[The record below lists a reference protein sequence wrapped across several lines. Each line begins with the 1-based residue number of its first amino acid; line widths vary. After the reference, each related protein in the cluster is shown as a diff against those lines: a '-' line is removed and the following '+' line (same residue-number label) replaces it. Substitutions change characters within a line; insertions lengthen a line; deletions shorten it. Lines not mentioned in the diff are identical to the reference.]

1 MEADFEGLLEKYAE
15 LAIHV
20 GLNLQPGQR
29 LVIRAPI
36 EAAPFVRLAVASA
49 YRAGAR
55 YVDVN
60 YGDEQLTLARF
71 QFAPRDSFEE
81 YPVHWAKAMKEYAH
95 RGDALL
101 SVYAEDPDLLKGQ
114 DAELIH
120 LTELTAHQHMKPV
133 NDFLFAGRFN
143 WCVVS
148 TAIPSW
154 AARVFP
160 DLPAEEREPRLW
172 EAIFR
177 TCRLD
182 QPDPVAA
189 WREHIRRLAAR
200 ADHLTGRHY
209 TALHYTGPGTDLT
222 VGLPAGHRWESGES
236 ATQAGLRF
244 AANIPTEEVFTL
256 PHKDR
261 VDGFVSA
268 TRPLPYA
275 GNLIEGFRL
284 TFSAGRVVEFQ
295 AAKGADVLGRLLETD
310 EGARRLGEV
319 ALVPHSSPI
328 SQSGILFY
336 NALFDENAASHLALG
351 HAYPSTLAG
360 GEQLSEEDFA
370 RSGGNHSLE
379 HVDFMVGSGEI
390 DVDGVRDDGSAE
402 PVMRHGEWTEET

>member
-81 YPVHWAKAMKEYAH
+81 YPVHWAKAMEEYAH

-133 NDFLFAGRFN
+133 NDFMFAGRFN

-189 WREHIRRLAAR
+189 WADHCRRLEER
-200 ADHLTGRHY
+200 ASLLNERRFDAIRFR
-209 TALHYTGPGTDLT
+209 GPGTDLV
-222 VGLPAGHRWESGES
+222 VGLLPGSRFDAAGVTTTSGIRCVVN
-236 ATQAGLRF
+236 L
-244 AANIPTEEVFTL
+244 PTEEVFTT
-256 PHKDR
+256 PDR
-261 VDGFVSA
+261 RRTEGRVRS
-268 TRPLPYA
+268 TRPLITD
-275 GNLIEGFRL
+275 GGRVEGLEVEFR
-284 TFSAGRVVEFQ
+284 AGRIVRVE
-295 AAKGADVLGRLLETD
+295 AASGADAVRAQIARD
-310 EGARRLGEV
+310 EGASMLGEV
-319 ALVPHSSPI
+319 ALVAGD
-328 SQSGILFY
+328 SGVAQAGIVFLDTLY
-336 NALFDENAASHLALG
+336 DENATCHI
-351 HAYPSTLAG
+351 AYGSGYPDAVAGATELSVEARWEAGIST
-360 GEQLSEEDFA
+360 SCV
-370 RSGGNHSLE
+370 HT
-379 HVDFMVGSGEI
+379 DFMIGGPAVE
-390 DVDGVRDDGSAE
+390 VDGVDRAGAAT
-402 PVMRHGEWTEET
+402 PIMRGDRFVLA

>member
-1 MEADFEGLLEKYAE
+1 MEKGFEQLLREYAE

-20 GLNLQPGQR
+20 GLNLQAGQR

-36 EAAPFVRLAVASA
+36 QAAPFVQMAAASA

-60 YGDEQLTLARF
+60 YGDERVTLARY

-81 YPVHWAKAMKEYAH
+81 YPVYWAKAMEEYAS
-95 RGDALL
+95 RGDAML
-101 SVYAEDPDLLKGQ
+101 SVYAEDADLLKDQ
-114 DAELIH
+114 DPELVHLAER
-120 LTELTAHQHMKPV
+120 TALKYMKPA
-133 NDFLFAGRFN
+133 NDHLFAGDFN
-143 WCVVS
+143 WCVVG

-160 DLPAEEREPRLW
+160 DLPEGEREPRLW

-189 WREHIRRLAAR
+189 WREHIRKLVER
-200 ADHLTGRHY
+200 ADRLTERAY

-222 VGLPAGHRWESGES
+222 VGLPEGHRWESGES
-236 ATQAGLRF
+236 VTQGGLRF
-244 AANIPTEEVFTL
+244 TANIPTEEVFTL

-261 VDGFVSA
+261 VDGFVSS
-268 TRPLPYA
+268 TRPLPHA
-275 GNLIEGFRL
+275 GNLIDGFRL
-284 TFSAGRVVEFQ
+284 TFSAGQVVDFH
-295 AAKGADVLGRLLETD
+295 AAKGAGALGRLLETD
-310 EGARRLGEV
+310 EGARHLGEV

-328 SQSGILFY
+328 SQSGVMFF

-351 HAYPSTLAG
+351 HAYPSTLVG
-360 GEQLSEEDFA
+360 GEQLSEAEFA
-370 RSGGNHSLE
+370 SAGGNHSLE

-390 DVDGVRDDGSAE
+390 DVDGIRADGSVE
-402 PVMRHGEWTEET
+402 PVMRQGEWAIR